1 MLVSDCDNSIE
12 LIDQRTGKLLQVL
25 EIPTS
30 NSIEEYVSVY
40 AMEYFDNESKKWK
53 LTYTCDK
60 SEYDKYIEW
69 CKKPELT
76 TEEQKAR
83 KKLFKKLLRRKCV

>member
-1 MLVSDCDNSIE
+1 MTDFDDNIE
-12 LIDQRTGKLLQVL
+12 LYDQRTGKLIQVL

-40 AMEYFDNESKKWK
+40 AMEYFDNISKKWK

-60 SEYDKYIEW
+60 SEYDKYMEW

-76 TEEQKAR
+76 PEEQKAR
-83 KKLFKKLLRRKCV
+83 KKLFKKLLRRKGAQ